1 MRLAL
6 TLQDY
11 SDGNQSRSVYLGA
24 GQRVLTRP
32 TYKMTL
38 LGDVYAGSN
47 DKDNVPYFSP
57 LRSVSWSAGI
67 GNDWVMYRR
76 YDFGLVHNLTLKSG
90 QTNQSGYDAAS
101 TWSVD
106 YRFQADL
113 NSRWNMYI
121 GASRNSNVYDGDRE
135 YATFVIGGLR
145 GRF

>member
-1 MRLAL
+1 
-6 TLQDY
+6 
-11 SDGNQSRSVYLGA
+11 
-24 GQRVLTRP
+24 
-32 TYKMTL
+32 
-38 LGDVYAGSN
+38 
-47 DKDNVPYFSP
+47 
-57 LRSVSWSAGI
+57 
-67 GNDWVMYRR
+67 MYRR

-106 YRFQADL
+106 YRFQADF

-121 GASRNSNVYDGDRE
+121 GVSRNSNVYDGDRE